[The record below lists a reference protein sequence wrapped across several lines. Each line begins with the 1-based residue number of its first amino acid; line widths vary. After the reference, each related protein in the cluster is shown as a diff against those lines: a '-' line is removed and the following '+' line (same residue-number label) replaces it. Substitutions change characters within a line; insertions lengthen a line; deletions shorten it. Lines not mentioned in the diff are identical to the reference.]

1 MSNTQDQQNN
11 DPKTDE
17 KAKGKTVK
25 VRVLLDCEHGP
36 CNTVAE
42 LAPALA
48 KQAEKDGLVDTSAE
62 AVAAAEAAQ
71 APKADAK
78 DKK

>member
-11 DPKTDE
+11 EPKADE
-17 KAKGKTVK
+17 KAKVKTVK
-25 VRVLLDCEHGP
+25 ARVLLDCEHGA

-42 LAPALA
+42 LAPGVA

>member
-11 DPKTDE
+11 DPKADE

-25 VRVLLDCEHGP
+25 VRVLLDCEHGA

-48 KQAEKDGLVDTSAE
+48 KQAENDGLVDTSAE

>member
-11 DPKTDE
+11 DPKADE
-17 KAKGKTVK
+17 KAKVKTVK
-25 VRVLLDCEHGP
+25 VRVLLDCEHGA

>member
-1 MSNTQDQQNN
+1 MSNTQDQQNK
-11 DPKTDE
+11 DPKADE

-25 VRVLLDCEHGP
+25 VRVLLDCEHGA

-42 LAPALA
+42 LTPALA